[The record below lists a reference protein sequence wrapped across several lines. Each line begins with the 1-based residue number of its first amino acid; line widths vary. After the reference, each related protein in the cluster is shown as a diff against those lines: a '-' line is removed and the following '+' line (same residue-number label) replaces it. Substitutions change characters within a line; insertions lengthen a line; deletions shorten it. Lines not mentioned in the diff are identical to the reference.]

1 MAQTQL
7 DLGVPRSDL
16 SRELPGTAT
25 RNEPEVLGVLF
36 VWFWLLLFPHLKM
49 MPWYALYNLEGP
61 VDVGN
66 VHPRWGCAGADK
78 GAFASRG
85 RELPDCGCREQI
97 IYCDRAGRS
106 LLPRC
111 GRRRNRRQP
120 QPRVVQP
127 GATAARAPQRF
138 PSSPRRGGRGRTSGA
153 ASQGL
158 TGGEP
163 PPPWPPLTGARR
175 PTRLESC
182 CHPSTME
189 TGCTGRLARHGCFS
203 PNCASQG
210 APGAHTGSGNASAV
224 GF

>member
-7 DLGVPRSDL
+7 DLGVPRPDL

-25 RNEPEVLGVLF
+25 RNDPEVLGSSSF
-36 VWFWLLLFPHLKM
+36 CLLF
-49 MPWYALYNLEGP
+49 GF
-61 VDVGN
+61 G
-66 VHPRWGCAGADK
+66 
-78 GAFASRG
+78 RG
-85 RELPDCGCREQI
+85 LPDCGCREQI

-111 GRRRNRRQP
+111 GHRRNRRQP

-158 TGGEP
+158 TGREP
-163 PPPWPPLTGARR
+163 PPPWPPLTGAGR

-182 CHPSTME
+182 RQPSTME

-210 APGAHTGSGNASAV
+210 APGAHTGSGNEPAV